1 MRVKYP
7 DQLEADFQQYY
18 GLDIA
23 KVDKERASRLACQLP
38 RQSRVLIA
46 MDQANLWSN
55 SDIELIQIANGIE
68 TIKWQLSNQGSRR
81 RRTSPPK
88 PYIPEELR
96 TLAKRAQREK
106 TTKSQDLEPHT
117 IDEMKQ
123 ILARPRK

>member
-68 TIKWQLSNQGSRR
+68 TIKWQLANQGRKKG
-81 RRTSPPK
+81 RTSPPK
-88 PYIPEELR
+88 PYIPDELEA
-96 TLAKRAQREK
+96 LAKRAQREK

>member
-38 RQSRVLIA
+38 RQSRVLVAI
-46 MDQANLWSN
+46 DQANLWSN
-55 SDIELIQIANGIE
+55 GDIELIQIANGIE
-68 TIKWQLSNQGSRR
+68 TIKWQLANQGRKKG
-81 RRTSPPK
+81 RTSPPK
-88 PYIPEELR
+88 PYIPDELE
-96 TLAKRAQREK
+96 TLAKRVRREK
-106 TTKSQDLEPHT
+106 TAKSQDLEPHT
-117 IDEMKQ
+117 IDEMKR